1 MKALFLD
8 MHEVRVML
16 STKTL
21 LCVPL
26 SQGKITSYHD
36 SMLSGMKHL
45 HNNTVN
51 KVAHSTEE

>member
-1 MKALFLD
+1 MKSLIFRYF
-8 MHEVRVML
+8 EVKVML
-16 STKTL
+16 STKTS
-21 LCVPL
+21 LCAPL

>member
-1 MKALFLD
+1 MKIPLFRNFK
-8 MHEVRVML
+8 VRVIL

-21 LCVPL
+21 LCAPL
-26 SQGKITSYHD
+26 SQGKMTSYHD
-36 SMLSGMKHL
+36 SMLSSIKHL